1 MLGLKSLC
9 LGFWKLLCPPG
20 TPTQSCSLESRIG
33 ASAHPQA
40 PSINP
45 CQTPSASSP
54 VPATPH
60 GHFERH
66 PLQLWASPPGFPYGR
81 RHKTGSA
88 TAHLKKH
95 AEEDAIKRSRSLSDG
110 YELSADLHDK
120 QVEMLERKYGGH
132 FITRRAACTIQSAF
146 RHYQMNKNFERLRSC
161 LSESRLPRRL
171 AVSVSRKHLSH
182 DETSVAGEQQG
193 LFSFPA
199 LGSLTSLPQDA
210 CSIPGGFAAGVAT
223 SPPLPLSF
231 ELDTCDPLAPD
242 SDLEPTPTISP
253 EELKL
258 LSAPDDF
265 ADAISELEDS
275 FARQV
280 KSLADSIDD
289 ALSSRNSLQLQQ
301 KPVPS
306 TTRSL
311 TPIVTS
317 AISIKPTQAVTITT
331 NNLLARTI
339 GLPCGTKHITSID
352 KHNPVPV
359 VTSIAVVATV
369 SSLPAST
376 ITGIVPISL
385 PVSTALTAADTV
397 SFAPTSGSPV
407 TPSILF
413 PVPVATA
420 AVVTAPVITAPVVT
434 APVVTAPVAVAPGVT
449 GPVVTGPVVTGPVVT
464 APLVIA
470 PVVTAPVVTTP
481 VVTAAV
487 VTTPVITAAVLTAS
501 VVSTSVV
508 TAPVVSVPVT
518 TAIVTAPVTTTPVA
532 TTPVT
537 SSPVVATP
545 VFTAAVASA
554 PEAEAAVLVTP
565 IVGALKPLV
574 PDPET
579 PVTVVPVITSCG
591 VTSCV
596 TTTTAVI
603 APITP
608 ISQLESSALIV
619 GSEQTGHPTQ
629 ADSFP
634 RKSVEKSLEKERRT
648 CVEDEVAEKVKSVVR
663 ESCEL
668 VRCAS
673 EQQEGKTRLCIL
685 GGPQRRV
692 SCPECG
698 GETTVGG
705 IGGIGARGRLPL
717 LTVEPASD
725 SSLDG
730 GSDRGDKAALHRQ
743 NAHDQD
749 ASPPN
754 RGGGGSG
761 SYPHADDVAPII
773 VVKRRAM
780 RHPPQDPHLGIN
792 GGKVTGTR
800 PSGQHVAHSDSD
812 ASDAEND
819 NDSVNSGNS
828 NSNDSANCSS
838 GSSSRDSLHDGSAA
852 ALSRPSYHREARH
865 SWDSPA
871 FSNDTLRK
879 RHYRIGLN
887 LFNKKPE
894 KGIQFLVE
902 RGFVPDTPMGVAH
915 FLLQRKGLS
924 RQMIGEFLGN
934 RQCQFHRDVLD
945 CVVDEMD
952 FQGMELDEALRKF
965 QAHVRV
971 QGEAQKVERLIEAFS
986 QRFCVCN
993 PGVVRQ
999 FQNPD
1004 TMFILAF
1011 AVVLLNTDMY
1021 SPNVKLER
1029 KMKLE
1034 DFVKNLR
1041 GVDDGADIPREMLVG
1056 IYERIRECELKTNE
1070 DHVSQ
1075 VTKLEKSLVGKKPA
1089 LSLTH
1094 RRLVCYCRLFEVP
1107 DPTKPQKLGLHQRE
1121 IFLFNDLLV
1130 VSGTLAL
1137 PHQVTKIFQRKKNSV
1152 VYSFR
1157 QAFNLYGMQVDTFEN
1172 QFYPHGIKI
1181 LSAMPRSDTR
1191 LLVLFN
1197 APNAQDRRK
1206 FLEDLRESIA
1216 EVQDMEKYRI
1226 ESELEKQQ
1234 GAVRPAQPH
1243 RGSMRKE
1250 GRNGMTTT
1258 ASLDDGCT
1266 TTAGECLRRGTLSSS
1281 LRDLSEIG
1289 KRGRRG
1295 SSGSLDSNIEGSI
1308 LGSPRA
1314 VRRVCSGVDASLL
1327 HRSARPQGPTMGSV
1341 SLLGAVYNPRR
1352 AKQPGVPCLPVVGP
1366 SGHHHHHHHHHHHL
1380 LHQTEVHAV
1389 SLSQHPSLQGREI
1402 DFAEPY
1408 VPDESSRVFK
1418 SPRHHSTSA
1427 RCHHK
1432 AYPVRYM

>member
-1 MLGLKSLC
+1 
-9 LGFWKLLCPPG
+9 
-20 TPTQSCSLESRIG
+20 
-33 ASAHPQA
+33 
-40 PSINP
+40 
-45 CQTPSASSP
+45 
-54 VPATPH
+54 
-60 GHFERH
+60 
-66 PLQLWASPPGFPYGR
+66 
-81 RHKTGSA
+81 
-88 TAHLKKH
+88 
-95 AEEDAIKRSRSLSDG
+95 
-110 YELSADLHDK
+110 
-120 QVEMLERKYGGH
+120 MLERKYGGH

-171 AVSVSRKHLSH
+171 TVSGSRKHLSH

-199 LGSLTSLPQDA
+199 LGSLTSLPQDV

-223 SPPLPLSF
+223 PSPLPPSF
-231 ELDTCDPLAPD
+231 ELDNCDPLAPN

-289 ALSSRNSLQLQQ
+289 ALSSRGSLQLQQ

-306 TTRSL
+306 TSRSL

-317 AISIKPTQAVTITT
+317 AISIKTTQAVTITG

-339 GLPCGTKHITSID
+339 GLPGGTKHITSID
-352 KHNPVPV
+352 KNNPTPA
-359 VTSIAVVATV
+359 VTSVAVVSAV

-385 PVSTALTAADTV
+385 PVSSALTSADTT
-397 SFAPTSGSPV
+397 SFAPTAGSPV
-407 TPSILF
+407 TPTILF

-420 AVVTAPVITAPVVT
+420 AVVSVPVVATPVLTSPVATAPVAAAPVVAIPVVAAPVVTVPVVT
-434 APVVTAPVAVAPGVT
+434 APVLTAPVL
-449 GPVVTGPVVTGPVVT
+449 T
-464 APLVIA
+464 APVLTA
-470 PVVTAPVVTTP
+470 PVPTAPVPTAPVPTAPVVTTP
-481 VVTAAV
+481 VVT
-487 VTTPVITAAVLTAS
+487 TP
-501 VVSTSVV
+501 VVSTPVL
-508 TAPVVSVPVT
+508 TAPVVTTTVVIAPVVTVPVT
-518 TAIVTAPVTTTPVA
+518 AAIVTAPVTTIPVA

-537 SSPVVATP
+537 SSPVAATP

-565 IVGALKPLV
+565 IVAALKPLV
-574 PDPET
+574 PDTET
-579 PVTVVPVITSCG
+579 PVTVFPVITSCS
-591 VTSCV
+591 VTSSV
-596 TTTTAVI
+596 TTNTAVI

-608 ISQLESSALIV
+608 LSPLESSAPILV
-619 GSEQTGHPTQ
+619 SEQTGHPTQ
-629 ADSFP
+629 ADTIP
-634 RKSVEKSLEKERRT
+634 RKAVEKSLEKERRT
-648 CVEDEVAEKVKSVVR
+648 CIEDEVAEKVKPVVR
-663 ESCEL
+663 EPCDL

-673 EQQEGKTRLCIL
+673 EQQEEKTQLCIL

-698 GETTVGG
+698 GDTTVGSIGG
-705 IGGIGARGRLPL
+705 IGGRGRLPL

-730 GSDRGDKAALHRQ
+730 GSDRGDKAVLRRQ

-749 ASPPN
+749 TSLPN
-754 RGGGGSG
+754 RGGVGSG
-761 SYPHADDVAPII
+761 SCPHADDVAPII
-773 VVKRRAM
+773 VVKRRAV
-780 RHPPQDPHLGIN
+780 RHPPQDPHIGIN

-819 NDSVNSGNS
+819 NESVNSGNS
-828 NSNDSANCSS
+828 NSNDTANCSS

-1056 IYERIRECELKTNE
+1056 IYERIRERELKTNE

-1226 ESELEKQQ
+1226 ESELEKQRSV
-1234 GAVRPAQPH
+1234 VRPAQPH

-1266 TTAGECLRRGTLSSS
+1266 ASAGECLRRGTLSSS

-1314 VRRVCSGVDASLL
+1314 VRRVCSGVDASLM
-1327 HRSARPQGPTMGSV
+1327 HRSTRPQGPTMGSV
-1341 SLLGAVYNPRR
+1341 SLLGAVYNPHRT
-1352 AKQPGVPCLPVVGP
+1352 KQPGVPCLPVVGP

-1389 SLSQHPSLQGREI
+1389 SLSQHPSLQGYS
-1402 DFAEPY
+1402 P
-1408 VPDESSRVFK
+1408 SSQHPVTGTPISGGPAVAIPLGPTQTPAPTGPPPPPPAPAQSPQPPHPPPPPPPSSQTPGLPMHPAIFGHPHACHHHGH
-1418 SPRHHSTSA
+1418 PRHHHPHHHRHHHHHAHHPHHSRHHPHPHVTRHPAPSALTHKPKHSSSSIST
-1427 RCHHK
+1427 
-1432 AYPVRYM
+1432 VV